1 MKIKLYDMGLIVI
14 RLLYC
19 WNKPENIIYLL
30 LFINK
35 SYHTQW
41 HRVHLTMDGNRID
54 NITYKQTLEKSEG
67 EIKH

>member
-35 SYHTQW
+35 SYHTQ
-41 HRVHLTMDGNRID
+41 
-54 NITYKQTLEKSEG
+54 
-67 EIKH
+67 